1 MGVIIAVRG
10 EKMSKMFDS
19 QYEAMPQLRTNFAN
33 PTDVIKFLHKEFE
46 AGKRCALIVVT
57 GTHGGGVR
65 APGALAAVSD
75 TGHCAGYI
83 SNGCVDAD
91 MFSQALGA
99 IEDGAVRTVRYGA
112 GSPYLDIRLPCG
124 GAVDLMIIP
133 NPDAA
138 LIAEFHRQL
147 TNRNAIAFS
156 CSLDGGLQVE
166 DPTKY
171 INGWH
176 VDQFFVRCRP
186 KMRLRIAGRGTE
198 PIALMRSAHALD
210 FDVLLQSPD
219 EDRLNAARALG
230 YEAQQLV
237 GIDKAPKSADDEHTA
252 FVMMF
257 HDHDWEAELLKEAL
271 KTDAFYIGALGGRKT
286 HDSRCKVLRAA
297 GVSEVD
303 IARIRGPI
311 GLINSVRNASYLA
324 VSVLAEVINVYE
336 DR

>member
-1 MGVIIAVRG
+1 MLDIPHT
-10 EKMSKMFDS
+10 
-19 QYEAMPQLRTNFAN
+19 AMPQLRTNFAN
-33 PTDVIKFLHKEFE
+33 PTDVINFLHKEFE

-75 TGHCAGYI
+75 IGDCAGYI

-91 MFSQALGA
+91 MFSQARGA

-138 LIAEFHRQL
+138 LIAEFHREL
-147 TNRNAIAFS
+147 RHRNAIAFS
-156 CSLDGGLQVE
+156 CSIEGGLEAE
-166 DPTKY
+166 DPKK
-171 INGWH
+171 H
-176 VDQFFVRCRP
+176 VNRWRDDQFFVRCRP

-198 PIALMRSAHALD
+198 PIALMRTAHALD

-219 EDRLNAARALG
+219 EDRLDAARALG

-237 GIDKAPKSADDEHTA
+237 SIDQAPKSEDDEHTA

-286 HDSRCKVLRAA
+286 HKSRCEVLRAA
-297 GVSEVD
+297 GVSEDD

-324 VSVLAEVINVYE
+324 VSVLAEVINIYE
-336 DR
+336 DL